1 MAIIITY
8 DIPEKHSEFKKEMF
22 SLGYKEQISGDK
34 CKIIY
39 FPNTTLYHAKK
50 TPEEARD
57 DASSEAKKLKIKLER
72 CVATPWGPGWSAIC
86 GEEFK

>member
-8 DIPEKHSEFKKEMF
+8 DIPEKHSDFKKAMF
-22 SLGYKEQISGDK
+22 SLGYKEQISGEK

-50 TPEEARD
+50 TPKEARD
-57 DASSEAKKLKIKLER
+57 DAQEATKKLQIALVR
-72 CVATPWGPGWSAIC
+72 CVATPWGTEWAAIC